1 MSWTVLGAII
11 VAVSA
16 GGAST
21 CAIAP
26 GGIERSMLD
35 LLNSLL
41 MLLQGSTL
49 GETVRS
55 GQYLYPVLEAIHIL
69 GIALLV
75 GPAFTFDLRLLG
87 VGHRVV
93 SATTA
98 ARYLLPVSHIG
109 FAIAVT
115 TGIALLSAQ
124 ATVVAG
130 AGAAPWKFGLLILAG
145 LNVPVFHYGIYRRVD
160 EWRDAAVTPVAARV
174 GAAVS
179 LIAWTGVILAGRLL
193 AYT

>member
-1 MSWTVLGAII
+1 MEPLILTW
-11 VAVSA
+11 
-16 GGAST
+16 
-21 CAIAP
+21 
-26 GGIERSMLD
+26 
-35 LLNSLL
+35 LLK
-41 MLLQGSTL
+41 LLQGSPI

-55 GQYLYPVLEAIHIL
+55 AEYVYPVLEATHIL

-87 VGHRVV
+87 VGRRVV
-93 SATTA
+93 SVTTA
-98 ARYLLPVSHIG
+98 ARYLLRVSHIG

-130 AGAAPWKFGLLILAG
+130 TGAAPWKFGLLVLAC
-145 LNVPVFHYGIYRRVD
+145 LNVLVFHCGIYRRVD
-160 EWRDAAVTPVAARV
+160 GWNDARTAPLPARL

-179 LIAWTGVILAGRLL
+179 LIAWTGVIFAGRLL

>member
-1 MSWTVLGAII
+1 L
-11 VAVSA
+11 
-16 GGAST
+16 
-21 CAIAP
+21 
-26 GGIERSMLD
+26 LD
-35 LLNSLL
+35 TLL

-115 TGIALLSAQ
+115 TGISNRWCRSC
-124 ATVVAG
+124 TVEVRPAD
-130 AGAAPWKFGLLILAG
+130 PRW
-145 LNVPVFHYGIYRRVD
+145 PQR
-160 EWRDAAVTPVAARV
+160 
-174 GAAVS
+174 
-179 LIAWTGVILAGRLL
+179 TGVPLRHLPPRR
-193 AYT
+193 

>member
-1 MSWTVLGAII
+1 
-11 VAVSA
+11 
-16 GGAST
+16 
-21 CAIAP
+21 
-26 GGIERSMLD
+26 MLD

-41 MLLQGSTL
+41 MLLQSSAL
-49 GETVRS
+49 GEAVRNA
-55 GQYLYPVLEAIHIL
+55 QYLYPVLEAIHIM

-93 SATTA
+93 SVTTA
-98 ARYLLPVSHIG
+98 ARNLLPVSHIG
-109 FAIAVT
+109 MAIAVT

-130 AGAAPWKFGLLILAG
+130 TGAAPWKFALLILAC
-145 LNVPVFHYGIYRRVD
+145 LNVLMFHYGIYRRVD
-160 EWRDAAVTPVAARV
+160 EWTDAAVTPVAARV
-174 GAAVS
+174 GAGVS
-179 LIAWTGVILAGRLL
+179 LIAWTGVIFAGRLL